1 MLLGVETDAT
11 NTGGGPVL
19 AGQASV
25 GQASVGQA
33 SVGQASVGQASVGQA
48 SVGQALYGLISDAVR
63 RIPRDMS
70 LTSLSTL
77 STLDRTG
84 PRRITDLA
92 VIQGVAQPSMTTLV
106 TGLQRSGF
114 VERGAD
120 PADGRVALVQ
130 ITPAGLAFM
139 QARRHAGAEAFT
151 DLIGKLPPAEV
162 ALLLAAV
169 PALEHLR
176 AIGNEQR
183 DPSAHPAGPPA
194 HPAGPPAHPAG
205 PPAHPAGEDTEQ

>member
-1 MLLGVETDAT
+1 MLYAFWMKTDA
-11 NTGGGPVL
+11 NGSGADVL
-19 AGQASV
+19 ATA
-25 GQASVGQA
+25 
-33 SVGQASVGQASVGQA
+33 
-48 SVGQALYGLISDAVR
+48 GQALYGLISDAVR

-106 TGLQRSGF
+106 TVLQRSGL
-114 VERGAD
+114 VERRAD
-120 PADGRVALVQ
+120 PADGRVALVEL
-130 ITPAGLAFM
+130 TAAGSAFLK
-139 QARRHAGAEAFT
+139 ARRRAGAEAFT

-162 ALLLAAV
+162 ATLLAAV

-176 AIGNEQR
+176 ALGNEQR
-183 DPSAHPAGPPA
+183 DPSPHPTA
-194 HPAGPPAHPAG
+194 
-205 PPAHPAGEDTEQ
+205 EDTKQ